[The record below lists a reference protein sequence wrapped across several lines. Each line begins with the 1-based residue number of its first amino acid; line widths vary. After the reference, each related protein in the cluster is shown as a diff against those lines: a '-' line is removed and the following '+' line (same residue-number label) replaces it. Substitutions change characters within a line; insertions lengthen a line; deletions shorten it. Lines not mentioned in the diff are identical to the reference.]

1 MCDIDREQIARDVL
15 RDITLDDSRMLAERQ
30 RAIDALTLFH
40 EESLPA
46 LQEIEKR
53 VTIGVLKERAR
64 IYSDRIRQGARISMT
79 L

>member
-1 MCDIDREQIARDVL
+1 MCDIDKEQIARDVL
-15 RDITLDDSRMLAERQ
+15 RDITLDDSRLLAERQ

-40 EESLPA
+40 ERSLPA
-46 LQEIEKR
+46 LLEIEKK
-53 VTIGVLKERAR
+53 VTNGVLKERAR